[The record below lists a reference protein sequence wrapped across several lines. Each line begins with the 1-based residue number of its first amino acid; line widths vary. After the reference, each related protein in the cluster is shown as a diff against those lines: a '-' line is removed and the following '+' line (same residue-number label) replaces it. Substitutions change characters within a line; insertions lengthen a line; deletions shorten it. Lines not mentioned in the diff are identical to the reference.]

1 MTQKLAFVFPGQ
13 GSQSV
18 GMLNNF
24 AQDDVVQKTL
34 VQASSALGQDLGQL
48 IQDGPV
54 EALALTENTQP
65 VMLVSAVA
73 VYRAWIA
80 AGGLVP
86 ELMAGHSLGEYTS
99 LVCANSLDFEQA
111 VPLVRFRAK
120 AMQEA
125 VPVGS
130 GGMAAIIGLSDELIK
145 KLCQD
150 VSEETGFIVEAVN
163 FNAPNQV
170 VVAGHMQA
178 IDQILL
184 KAKPAG
190 AKLAT
195 KLAVSAPFHSTLLTP
210 VASQLEQ
217 YLLNVQFKT
226 PSIQV
231 INNVD
236 VMIEEDPNKIKN
248 ALIRQSYSPVRW
260 VETIEKMANLG
271 VTHIVECG
279 PGKVLAGLV
288 KRIAPQI
295 KIFGISDPQT
305 IQNVLLELKN

>member
-18 GMLNNF
+18 GMLNGF
-24 AQDDVVQKTL
+24 ADNAIVQQL
-34 VQASSALGQDLGQL
+34 ISQASQVLGQDLGQL

-65 VMLVSAVA
+65 LMLLAGVA
-73 VYRAWIA
+73 IYRAWIE
-80 AGGLVP
+80 AGGQVP
-86 ELMAGHSLGEYTS
+86 EFMAGHSLGEYTS
-99 LVCANSLDFEQA
+99 LVCADSLEFLQA
-111 VPLVRFRAK
+111 VPLVRFRAQ

-130 GGMAAIIGLSDELIK
+130 GGMAAIIGLSDDAII
-145 KLCQD
+145 KLCSE
-150 VSEETGFIVEAVN
+150 VSQETGFVVEPVN

-170 VVAGHMQA
+170 VVAGHTQA
-178 IDQILL
+178 IDRIIEI
-184 KAKPAG
+184 AKPSG
-190 AKLAT
+190 ANLAT
-195 KLAVSAPFHSTLLTP
+195 KLNVSAPFHSSLLLP
-210 VASQLEQ
+210 AAAKLEK
-217 YLLNVQFKT
+217 YLADVQVHQ
-226 PSIQV
+226 PSVQV

-236 VMIEEDPNKIKN
+236 VLIESDPLKMKD

-260 VETIEKMANLG
+260 VETIEQMAALG

-279 PGKVLAGLV
+279 PGRVLAGLV

-295 KIFGISDPQT
+295 KMLGISDPQT
-305 IQNVLLELKN
+305 ILTVLSEL

>member
-13 GSQSV
+13 GSQSI
-18 GMLNNF
+18 GMLNGFTDNLI
-24 AQDDVVQKTL
+24 VQQL
-34 VQASSALGQDLGQL
+34 ISQASQVLGQDLGQL

-65 VMLVSAVA
+65 VMLLAGVA
-73 VYRAWIA
+73 IYRAWVE
-80 AGGLVP
+80 AGGQIP
-86 ELMAGHSLGEYTS
+86 EFTAGHSLGEYTS
-99 LVCANSLDFEQA
+99 LVCANSLDFAQA
-111 VPLVRFRAK
+111 VPLVRFRAQ

-130 GGMAAIIGLSDELIK
+130 GGMAAIIGLDDEMIK
-145 KLCQD
+145 KLCLE
-150 VSEETGFIVEAVN
+150 VSQETGFVVEPVN

-170 VVAGHMQA
+170 VVAGHIQA
-178 IDQILL
+178 IDRIIEI
-184 KAKPAG
+184 AKPAG

-195 KLAVSAPFHSTLLTP
+195 KLNVSAPFHSSLLLPAATKLAKHLAD
-210 VASQLEQ
+210 VQLHQ
-217 YLLNVQFKT
+217 
-226 PSIQV
+226 PSVQV

-236 VMIEEDPNKIKN
+236 VVIESDPLKIKD

-279 PGKVLAGLV
+279 PGRVLAGLV

-295 KIFGISDPQT
+295 KMLGISDPQT
-305 IQNVLLELKN
+305 IQAVLSELKN

>member
-18 GMLNNF
+18 GMLNSF
-24 AQDDVVQKTL
+24 DQDQVVQKTIE
-34 VQASSALGQDLGQL
+34 QASSALGHDLGQL
-48 IQDGPV
+48 IHEGPS

-65 VMLVSAVA
+65 VMLLAGVA
-73 VYRAWIA
+73 IYRAWIE
-80 AGGLVP
+80 AGGQIP

-99 LVCANSLDFEQA
+99 LVCTDSLDFAKA
-111 VPLVRFRAK
+111 VPLVRFRAEV
-120 AMQEA
+120 MQEA

-130 GGMAAIIGLSDELIK
+130 GGMAAIIGLSDDVVK
-145 KLCQD
+145 SLCLE
-150 VSEETGFIVEAVN
+150 VSQETGFLVEPVN
-163 FNAPNQV
+163 FNAPSQV
-170 VVAGHMQA
+170 VVAGHTQA
-178 IDQILL
+178 IDHIITL
-184 KAKPAG
+184 AKPAG

-195 KLAVSAPFHSTLLTP
+195 KIPVSAPFHSSLLMP

-217 YLLNVQFKT
+217 YLLNIQLIT
-226 PSIQV
+226 PAVKV

-236 VMIEEDPNKIKN
+236 VMIEEDPQKIKN
-248 ALIRQSYSPVRW
+248 ALTRQAYSPVRW

-279 PGKVLAGLV
+279 PGRVLAGLV

-295 KIFGISDPQT
+295 KILGISSPET

>member
-1 MTQKLAFVFPGQ
+1 MTQKIAFVFPGQ

-18 GMLNNF
+18 GMLNSF
-24 AQDDVVQKTL
+24 ADNTVVQQ
-34 VQASSALGQDLGQL
+34 VISQASQVLGQDLGQL
-48 IQDGPV
+48 VQDGPV
-54 EALALTENTQP
+54 DALALTENTQP
-65 VMLVSAVA
+65 VMLLAGVA
-73 VYRAWIA
+73 IYRAWIE

-86 ELMAGHSLGEYTS
+86 DFMAGHSLGEYTS

-111 VPLVRFRAK
+111 VPLVRFRAQ

-125 VPVGS
+125 VPIGT
-130 GGMAAIIGLSDELIK
+130 GGMAAIIGLSDETIK
-145 KLCQD
+145 KLCLE
-150 VSEETGFIVEAVN
+150 VSQETGFLVEPVN

-170 VVAGHMQA
+170 VVAGHIQA
-178 IDQILL
+178 INRIIEM
-184 KAKPAG
+184 AKPAG

-195 KLAVSAPFHSTLLTP
+195 KLAVSAPFHSSLLLPAATK
-210 VASQLEQ
+210 LEQ
-217 YLLNVQFKT
+217 HLTDVQLHQ
-226 PSIQV
+226 PSVQV

-236 VMIEEDPNKIKN
+236 VLIESESLKIKD

-279 PGKVLAGLV
+279 PGRVLAGLV

-295 KIFGISDPQT
+295 KILGISDPQT
-305 IQNVLLELKN
+305 IQTVLSELKN

>member
-18 GMLNNF
+18 GMLNGF
-24 AQDDVVQKTL
+24 ADNAIVQQL
-34 VQASSALGQDLGQL
+34 ISQASQALGQDLGQL

-65 VMLVSAVA
+65 VMLLAGVA
-73 VYRAWIA
+73 IYRAWLE
-80 AGGLVP
+80 AGGQVP
-86 ELMAGHSLGEYTS
+86 EFMAGHSLGEYTS
-99 LVCANSLDFEQA
+99 LVCANSLDFLQA
-111 VPLVRFRAK
+111 VPLVRFRAQ

-130 GGMAAIIGLSDELIK
+130 GGMAAIIGLGDDVII
-145 KLCQD
+145 KLCQE
-150 VSEETGFIVEAVN
+150 VSQETGFVVEPVN

-170 VVAGHMQA
+170 VVAGHIQA
-178 IDQILL
+178 IDRIIEI
-184 KAKPAG
+184 AKPSG

-195 KLAVSAPFHSTLLTP
+195 KLNVSAPFHSSLLLP
-210 VASQLEQ
+210 AAAKLEKHLADVQLHQ
-217 YLLNVQFKT
+217 
-226 PSIQV
+226 PSVQV

-236 VMIEEDPNKIKN
+236 VLIESDPLKMKD

-260 VETIEKMANLG
+260 VETVEKMADLG

-279 PGKVLAGLV
+279 PGRVLAGLV
-288 KRIAPQI
+288 KRITPQI
-295 KIFGISDPQT
+295 KILGISDLQT
-305 IQNVLLELKN
+305 IQAVLSELKN

>member
-13 GSQSV
+13 GSHSV
-18 GMLNNF
+18 GMLNSF
-24 AQDDVVQKTL
+24 AQDVEVQKTIE
-34 VQASSALGQDLGQL
+34 QASASLGQDLGAL
-48 IQDGPV
+48 IQDGPA

-65 VMLVSAVA
+65 VMLLSAVA
-73 VYRAWIA
+73 VYRAWLA
-80 AGGLVP
+80 AGGQVP
-86 ELMAGHSLGEYTS
+86 DLMAGHSLGEYTS
-99 LVCANSLDFEQA
+99 LVCADSLDFAQA
-111 VPLVRFRAK
+111 VPLVRFRAR

-130 GGMAAIIGLSDELIK
+130 GGMAAIIGLSDDVTK
-145 KLCQD
+145 TLCLEISQ
-150 VSEETGFIVEAVN
+150 ETGFLVEPVN

-170 VVAGHMQA
+170 VVAGHTQA
-178 IDQILL
+178 IEQIIL

-195 KLAVSAPFHSTLLTP
+195 KLPVSAPFHSSLLLP
-210 VASQLEQ
+210 VAAQLEQ
-217 YLLNVQFKT
+217 YLVDVQLRT
-226 PSIQV
+226 PSVQV

-236 VMIEEDPNKIKN
+236 VMIEEDPEKIKN
-248 ALIRQSYSPVRW
+248 ALIRQAYSPVRW

-279 PGKVLAGLV
+279 PGRVLAGLV

-295 KIFGISDPQT
+295 KILGISDPQT

>member
-18 GMLNNF
+18 GMLNSF
-24 AQDDVVQKTL
+24 AQDVEVQKTIE
-34 VQASSALGQDLGQL
+34 QASASLGQDLGAL
-48 IQDGPV
+48 IQDGPA

-65 VMLVSAVA
+65 VMLLSAVA
-73 VYRAWIA
+73 VYRAWLA
-80 AGGLVP
+80 AGGQVP
-86 ELMAGHSLGEYTS
+86 DLMAGHSLGEYTS
-99 LVCANSLDFEQA
+99 LVCADSLDFAQA
-111 VPLVRFRAK
+111 VPLVRFRAR

-130 GGMAAIIGLSDELIK
+130 GGMAAIIGLSDDVTK
-145 KLCQD
+145 TLCLEISQ
-150 VSEETGFIVEAVN
+150 ETGFLVEPVN

-170 VVAGHMQA
+170 VVAGHTQA
-178 IDQILL
+178 IEQIIL

-195 KLAVSAPFHSTLLTP
+195 KLPVSAPFHSSLLLP
-210 VASQLEQ
+210 VAAQLEQ
-217 YLLNVQFKT
+217 YLVDVQLRT
-226 PSIQV
+226 PSVQV

-236 VMIEEDPNKIKN
+236 VMIEEDPEKIKN
-248 ALIRQSYSPVRW
+248 ALIRQAYSPVRW

-279 PGKVLAGLV
+279 PGRVLAGLV

-295 KIFGISDPQT
+295 KILGISDPQT

>member
-13 GSQSV
+13 GSQTV
-18 GMLNNF
+18 GMLNSF
-24 AQDDVVQKTL
+24 AQDALVQKTIE
-34 VQASSALGQDLGQL
+34 QASSVLEQDVGRL
-48 IQDGPV
+48 IQDGPA

-65 VMLVSAVA
+65 VMLLAGVA
-73 VYRAWIA
+73 VYRAWIG
-80 AGGLVP
+80 AGGQVP

-99 LVCANSLDFEQA
+99 LVCAGSLDFAQA

-130 GGMAAIIGLSDELIK
+130 GGMAAIIGLSDELVK
-145 KLCQD
+145 KLCLETSQ
-150 VSEETGFIVEAVN
+150 ETGFLVEPVN

-170 VVAGHMQA
+170 VVAGHSQA

-195 KLAVSAPFHSTLLTP
+195 KLSVSAPFHSSLLTP
-210 VASQLEQ
+210 VAAQLEQ
-217 YLLNVQFKT
+217 YLADVQLQS
-226 PSIQV
+226 PSVQV

-236 VMIEEDPNKIKN
+236 VMIEQDPEKIKN
-248 ALIRQSYSPVRW
+248 ALIRQAYSPVRW
-260 VETIEKMANLG
+260 VETIEKMANVG
-271 VTHIVECG
+271 VTHIIECG
-279 PGKVLAGLV
+279 PGKVLSGLV
-288 KRIAPQI
+288 KRITPQI
-295 KIFGISDPQT
+295 KILSISDPQT